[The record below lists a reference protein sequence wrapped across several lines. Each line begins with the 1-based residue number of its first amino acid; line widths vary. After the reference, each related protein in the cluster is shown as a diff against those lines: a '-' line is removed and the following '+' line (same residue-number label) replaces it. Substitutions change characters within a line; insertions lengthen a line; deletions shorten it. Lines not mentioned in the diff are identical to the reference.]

1 MTDFTNKVISEPQS
15 NQYVE
20 LINSS
25 GNPFYILA
33 SDLKTYTNTQA
44 INEDAEVTGVSAGT
58 TTTYLSYGVNV
69 VTTADASNYAIRLPY
84 PPIKGRTVTIIN
96 TTSIPI
102 VVYPS
107 ITGGSINGVVNGTAT
122 IPADNNA
129 YTFTCWE
136 NPLPGA
142 WSWTAPAINQ
152 YDSGDITITTAGGIS
167 ATWSA
172 YDSSNVLSNLD
183 FNPLMSD
190 PLNNSFLFAGPS
202 GLGGNIVMWRPNN
215 WANITKIKVYT
226 NRTLG
231 VGNYPLVRL
240 HVASVLNYYEA
251 GTTNWSSFAT
261 RSNDQ
266 YVLFD
271 FELDQVVTG
280 TQFSSPVSN
289 AIGDPATLY
298 DEATNT
304 RFTPVPTFVYNG
316 GDTNVDSTSVG
327 NFYAGTETV
336 EGTLMDKYFTNA
348 LCFQINPRLN
358 GTHTFKF
365 RFFIEHT

>member
-69 VTTADASNYAIRLPY
+69 VTTADASNYSIRLPY

-96 TTSIPI
+96 TTTIPI

-152 YDSGDITITTAGGIS
+152 YDSGEVTLLTAS
-167 ATWSA
+167 ATDEICAINTVLFGDGDSGASSGIAYGGRLKAPFVVTNTGTYEGYFKPSSFWNSA
-172 YDSSNVLSNLD
+172 
-183 FNPLMSD
+183 
-190 PLNNSFLFAGPS
+190 
-202 GLGGNIVMWRPNN
+202 
-215 WANITKIKVYT
+215 TKIKVYT
-226 NRTLG
+226 NANLEATYTLFSSYG
-231 VGNYPLVRL
+231 ITYYDIATGAVVTNGPSGSGNVISATGCDQLISGTLVPI
-240 HVASVLNYYEA
+240 A
-251 GTTNWSSFAT
+251 GNAYLSANIGDDAT
-261 RSNDQ
+261 RWGELSIAQVYPTAYVGDKYIGQQLVSGTLRDVWFCQ
-266 YVLFD
+266 YYKFII
-271 FELDQVVTG
+271 E
-280 TQFSSPVSN
+280 PH
-289 AIGDPATLY
+289 P
-298 DEATNT
+298 
-304 RFTPVPTFVYNG
+304 
-316 GDTNVDSTSVG
+316 DTNDT
-327 NFYAGTETV
+327 
-336 EGTLMDKYFTNA
+336 D
-348 LCFQINPRLN
+348 
-358 GTHTFKF
+358 FKF